1 MEEKLY
7 IKTLGGFSITYG
19 QNTISD
25 SDNRSKKIW
34 ILLEYLVTFHSK
46 EIPQSTLVEL
56 FWVNDSISSDPENA
70 LKTSL
75 HRARSILGFLNYPRE
90 KLILHKRNTFKW
102 NTMIPYEID
111 AELFEQAYHFASS
124 PERSGEEKLL
134 YYQKAFDLYN
144 GDYLPKAKNEDWAY
158 PITMH
163 YHSIYVHLIH
173 EYFPLLESME
183 CYQVLHQCSQKAIT
197 IEPYDELLY
206 YYNIISLYRLGKTKE
221 AIEQYHKVLRL
232 FYDNF
237 GINPSQNLTGLYR
250 EITKQ
255 ELTAEADLNV
265 IQEDL
270 KEDSAIRQAYCCDYF
285 VFRHLY
291 QIEARAAER
300 SGLCIYLCLLTLESF
315 GKSNEALAQGMDRIA
330 SVIAT
335 SLRSGDVYSR
345 YSKNQ
350 YIVMLPSANF
360 ENCLKIAN
368 RIISTFTNSKPKLNC
383 KISYNLKHLEPQK
396 FSQT

>member
-34 ILLEYLVTFHSK
+34 ILLEYLVTFHTK

-75 HRARSILGFLNYPRE
+75 HRARSILASLNYPRE

-102 NTMIPYEID
+102 NTEVPYEID
-111 AELFEQAYHFASS
+111 SETFEFSYRQASS
-124 PERSGEEKLL
+124 MEKTEEERLVHYK
-134 YYQKAFDLYN
+134 KAFDLYD
-144 GDYLPKAKNEDWAY
+144 GDYLPKAKNEDWVH
-158 PITMH
+158 PITVY
-163 YHSIYVHLIH
+163 YHSLYIKLIH
-173 EYFPLLESME
+173 DYFALLESME
-183 CYQVLHQCSQKAIT
+183 LHEQLYQCSKKSIL
-197 IEPYDELLY
+197 IEPYDELIY
-206 YYNIISLYRLGKTKE
+206 YYNIVSMYRLGKSIE
-221 AIEQYHKVLRL
+221 AIKQYNDILRL

-237 GINPSQNLTGLYR
+237 GINPSPKLTGLYK

-255 ELTAEADLNV
+255 EQTTEGDLSV

-270 KEDSAIRQAYCCDYF
+270 KEQYTIRQAYFCDYS
-285 VFRHLY
+285 VFRNLY

-300 SGLCIYLCLLTLESF
+300 NGLCVFLCLITLDSLS
-315 GKSNEALAQGMDRIA
+315 KSNEALAEGMKRMATMI
-330 SVIAT
+330 ST
-335 SLRSGDVYSR
+335 SLRSGDIYSR

-350 YIVMLPSANF
+350 YIIMLPSAGF
-360 ENCLKIAN
+360 EDCVKIAN
-368 RIISTFTNSKPKLNC
+368 RIISAFTTSKPKLNF
-383 KISYNLKHLEPQK
+383 KISYNLKHLEPQI
-396 FSQT
+396 FENP